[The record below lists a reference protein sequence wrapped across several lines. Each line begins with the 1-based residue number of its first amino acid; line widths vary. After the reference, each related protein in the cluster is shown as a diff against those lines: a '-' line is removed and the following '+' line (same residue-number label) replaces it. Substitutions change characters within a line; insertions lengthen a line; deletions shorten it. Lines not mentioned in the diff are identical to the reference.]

1 MLNTDLSF
9 TPKETLT
16 IRVSEGHPAQTT
28 LRIGNLTAENVAFK
42 VKTTT
47 PERYLV
53 KPNHGLIRDGC
64 NAEIAIIIV
73 HAKKKDILAKATLNG
88 PINCNDKFLVQ
99 SATIDSTIMDEL
111 ESRTSHEL
119 ADAITRLFG
128 KKAKK
133 ELRAKKL
140 PVELLFVDLPVDDV
154 NFGDER
160 GRLFLHKPLE
170 TTAPVPIPGTPE
182 AMFAEIV
189 ALRKKYDDLVAF
201 TVNLTA
207 ERDSLSADLAVANSS
222 LQGKSHTQRISTKS
236 DNFELFYKPG
246 GYRLIIVIALGLL
259 FCLLGL
265 YIPPFN

>member
-1 MLNTDLSF
+1 MTDLTF
-9 TPKETLT
+9 TPEETLT

-28 LRIGNLTAENVAFK
+28 LRIGNPTAENVAFK

-73 HAKKKDILAKATLNG
+73 HAKKKDILTKATING
-88 PINCNDKFLVQ
+88 PINCSDKFLVQ
-99 SATIDSTIMDEL
+99 SATIESAVMDDL
-111 ESRTSHEL
+111 ESKTSHEL

-128 KKAKK
+128 KKEKK
-133 ELRAKKL
+133 ELRAKKI
-140 PVELLFVDLPVDDV
+140 PVELLFVDLPSDDM
-154 NFGDER
+154 NLGDEK
-160 GRLFLHKPLE
+160 GRFFLQKSLE
-170 TTAPVPIPGTPE
+170 ATAPVPIPGTPE
-182 AMFAEIV
+182 AMFPEIV

-222 LQGKSHTQRISTKS
+222 LQGQSYNPRISAKS
-236 DNFELFYKPG
+236 DNVELLYKPG
-246 GYRLIIVIALGLL
+246 SYPLLLVITLGLL
-259 FCLLGL
+259 FSLIGWC
-265 YIPPFN
+265 IPQLIK